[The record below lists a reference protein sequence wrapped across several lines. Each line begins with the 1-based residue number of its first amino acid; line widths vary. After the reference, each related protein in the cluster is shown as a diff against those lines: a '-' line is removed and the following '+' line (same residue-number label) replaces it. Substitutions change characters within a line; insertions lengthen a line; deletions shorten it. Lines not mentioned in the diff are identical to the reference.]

1 MMQACGSRVAH
12 ALRGRRRS
20 NRFSLELRP
29 DLCFPL
35 KPFHLLADL
44 HGIEVPELGS
54 VMARPSVCIQDDHV
68 PAVFECHS
76 ENLLEEA
83 PAEVSEIPA
92 VEAEGCLSGDAG
104 LRFGEELAIGEEA
117 ADDFTRMSDLP
128 THELQPHLAP
138 PGRLSFSR
146 PAARRL
152 DAVVLGGILRCS
164 GARLP

>member
-1 MMQACGSRVAH
+1 
-12 ALRGRRRS
+12 
-20 NRFSLELRP
+20 
-29 DLCFPL
+29 
-35 KPFHLLADL
+35 
-44 HGIEVPELGS
+44 
-54 VMARPSVCIQDDHV
+54 MARPSLQQRLESLDSPPVCIQDDHV

-104 LRFGEELAIGEEA
+104 LRFGKELAIGEEA
-117 ADDFTRMSDLP
+117 ADDFARMSDLP

-152 DAVVLGGILRCS
+152 DAVVLGGILSVAAPDSLEDS
-164 GARLP
+164 GEQQGSAFADQMLNVV